1 MRRTSLRNS
10 GNSDM
15 FTGRCIDSTQNYYT
29 NCHKQRVNVEESF
42 RQQKAKNTNA
52 CSATIFKL
60 LPQQVLFNCLIPGK
74 QPASSSTPIS
84 FAKQNSCRISF
95 GKQFHLKLN

>member
-10 GNSDM
+10 GNFDM

-42 RQQKAKNTNA
+42 RQQSKKYQCLFSNHLQASPPAGPIQLFDSWKAT
-52 CSATIFKL
+52 CFL
-60 LPQQVLFNCLIPGK
+60 LHSYLKMLSRTAVESPL
-74 QPASSSTPIS
+74 ASSFI
-84 FAKQNSCRISF
+84 
-95 GKQFHLKLN
+95 